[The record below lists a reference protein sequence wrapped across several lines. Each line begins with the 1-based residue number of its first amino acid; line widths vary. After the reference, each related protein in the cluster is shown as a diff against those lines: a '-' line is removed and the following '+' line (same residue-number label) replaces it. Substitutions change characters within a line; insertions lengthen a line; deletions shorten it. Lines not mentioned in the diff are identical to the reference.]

1 MFSRPS
7 PFVRVAAWVWGED
20 SSESR
25 DALEHGVCRMRAKF
39 RRLIQ
44 SDWARGSLPDVTAR
58 DLGTSTI
65 SYHWLNSS
73 RWQDL
78 ESLFPPFRPHLR
90 RDSSTRSWHVLRVS
104 SSALKSHHVD
114 QGWADFSRV
123 RSTSNMF
130 KVLQSTQWR
139 RRGYFE

>member
-1 MFSRPS
+1 
-7 PFVRVAAWVWGED
+7 
-20 SSESR
+20 
-25 DALEHGVCRMRAKF
+25 MRWNTVSVGCGAKF

-90 RDSSTRSWHVLRVS
+90 YNYGFNFLNLFLVS
-104 SSALKSHHVD
+104 SFVD
-114 QGWADFSRV
+114 IKYILEAVDCI
-123 RSTSNMF
+123 
-130 KVLQSTQWR
+130 L
-139 RRGYFE
+139 

>member
-1 MFSRPS
+1 MLGSQ
-7 PFVRVAAWVWGED
+7 G
-20 SSESR
+20 
-25 DALEHGVCRMRAKF
+25 MRWNTVSVGCGAKF

-78 ESLFPPFRPHLR
+78 ESLASPLVL
-90 RDSSTRSWHVLRVS
+90 SLRVLLGKWTLS
-104 SSALKSHHVD
+104 THKRTWTGKDRGLFYLGGIVT
-114 QGWADFSRV
+114 SRV
-123 RSTSNMF
+123 
-130 KVLQSTQWR
+130 VLFGGNCYQHDNAR
-139 RRGYFE
+139 VFELALR